1 MGHEDELRIEHGK
14 VDVGDGVRL
23 HYATAG
29 DGPPLV
35 LVHGFPQTW
44 WEWRRIMPALA
55 RRFRVI
61 AVDYRGAGDSDR
73 PVAGYDKR
81 TMAADV
87 RAVARALLDDR
98 PFALVG
104 HDMGAFVSYALA
116 AHHPEAV
123 SRLVLIDAPVPG
135 TAVWDRLVTSP
146 RLWHVAFHGARDIP
160 EMLVA
165 GRERAYLEQ
174 FYDHRAYLPH
184 AITAED
190 VDVYARSYRQPGAM
204 RAAFE
209 AYRAIPDDVIVHR
222 ELIARSRL
230 PMPVLVVGGAASAS
244 GPALREMA
252 DEIALDARHVT
263 VPDCAHWI
271 PEEQPERLLEV
282 LGGFLG
288 GTT

>member
-1 MGHEDELRIEHGK
+1 MEQQDDLRVEHGK

-23 HYATAG
+23 HYVAAG
-29 DGPPLV
+29 SGPPLV

-73 PVAGYDKR
+73 PPAGYDKR

-87 RAVARALLDDR
+87 RAVARELVGEQ

-104 HDMGAFVSYALA
+104 HDMGAFVSFALA
-116 AHHPEAV
+116 AHHPDAV

-146 RLWHVAFHGARDIP
+146 RLWHVAFHGTRDIP

-184 AITAED
+184 AITPVD
-190 VDVYARSYRQPGAM
+190 VDVYVRSYRQPGAM

-209 AYRAIPDDVIVHR
+209 TYRAIPEDVVAHR
-222 ELIARSRL
+222 ELLARGRL

-252 DEIALDARHVT
+252 AEIATDVRHAT

-271 PEEQPERLLEV
+271 PEEQPERLLAV
-282 LGGFLG
+282 LDEFLAAAP
-288 GTT
+288 

>member
-1 MGHEDELRIEHGK
+1 MAHEDDLRVEHGK
-14 VDVGDGVRL
+14 VDVEGVRL
-23 HYATAG
+23 HYVTAG
-29 DGPPLV
+29 EGPPLV

-44 WEWRRIMPALA
+44 WEWRRILPGLA
-55 RRFRVI
+55 RRFRVV

-73 PVAGYDKR
+73 PVDGYDKR

-87 RAVARALLDDR
+87 RAVARELLGDQ

-116 AHHPEAV
+116 AHHPDAV

-184 AITAED
+184 AITPED

-209 AYRAIPDDVIVHR
+209 AYRAIPRDVVVHR
-222 ELIARSRL
+222 ELIARGRL
-230 PMPVLVVGGAASAS
+230 TVPLLVIGGAASAS

-252 DEIALDARHVT
+252 DEIAVDAQHVT
-263 VPDCAHWI
+263 IPDCAHWI
-271 PEEQPERLLEV
+271 PEEQPERLLEI
-282 LGGFLG
+282 LGDFLG
-288 GTT
+288 PA

>member
-1 MGHEDELRIEHGK
+1 MTHEDDLRVEHGK
-14 VDVGDGVRL
+14 VDVDGVRL
-23 HYATAG
+23 HYVTAG
-29 DGPPLV
+29 EGPPLV

-44 WEWRRIMPALA
+44 WEWRRVLPGLA

-73 PVAGYDKR
+73 PVDGYDKR

-87 RAVARALLDDR
+87 RAVARELLGDQ

-116 AHHPEAV
+116 AHDPDAV

-135 TAVWDRLVTSP
+135 TAVWDRLVASP

-184 AITAED
+184 AITPED

-209 AYRAIPDDVIVHR
+209 AYRAIPQDVIAHR
-222 ELIARSRL
+222 ELIARGRL
-230 PMPVLVVGGAASAS
+230 TVPLLVIGGAASAS

-252 DEIALDARHVT
+252 DEIAVDARHVT
-263 VPDCAHWI
+263 IPDCAHWI
-271 PEEQPERLLEV
+271 PEEQPDRLLEI
-282 LGGFLG
+282 LGDFLG
-288 GTT
+288 ATA